1 MKKVTK
7 KKEKAKKGRQVCSG
21 DTIHLSFIGR
31 GPPLR
36 SIFFRNKCND
46 SNVQRHLLWV
56 FYDAECSSRS
66 FRLRQKNRKREK
78 AAKMHL
84 FALANKLLSMYLIC
98 QLLSPL
104 ARVIKFSDT
113 QPWAYYCI
121 RRKKVSSGWELQL
134 YFWGLE
140 SKTPSL
146 GKSERSDIIEKL
158 WDCVVVVA
166 TVATSRGRRSVE
178 RESQVLE

>member
-7 KKEKAKKGRQVCSG
+7 KKEKAKKGRQVCSS

-36 SIFFRNKCND
+36 SIFFEINAMTAMCNVIFYGFSMMLNAPAD
-46 SNVQRHLLWV
+46 LFV
-56 FYDAECSSRS
+56 FAKRTG
-66 FRLRQKNRKREK
+66 REK

-134 YFWGLE
+134 YFWGME

>member
-1 MKKVTK
+1 MGRSYLYVYLVQQSAYVYVLLLQSTQKQSQKRFLSRFCTSQWQKREKKMKKVTK

-98 QLLSPL
+98 QFSLLWL
-104 ARVIKFSDT
+104 V
-113 QPWAYYCI
+113 
-121 RRKKVSSGWELQL
+121 
-134 YFWGLE
+134 
-140 SKTPSL
+140 
-146 GKSERSDIIEKL
+146 
-158 WDCVVVVA
+158 
-166 TVATSRGRRSVE
+166 
-178 RESQVLE
+178 